1 MIDRT
6 GPRAAGWFADRM
18 RALLQR
24 PALVLSAIVLG
35 SAALAAAFSLQ
46 VVGYQPDEI
55 GYTHLAIGIA
65 HSLLPF
71 TVRYGGAQR
80 VNQLYPLLI
89 APIWGLFR
97 NPTAF
102 RIDHAWNTLLLASA
116 AIPTYLLARELVPR
130 RWPAYLA
137 AVLVALMPWMTL
149 SLTELTEVAAFP
161 ACAWALLAMQRSL
174 AEPSWRRDLL
184 ALAGIT
190 LASYGRL
197 QLVILAP
204 VLVAAMLLHELGYAL
219 TVAGSRRAALREA
232 LARIA
237 RRHALLS
244 GISVVAVLVGIP
256 LLLSG
261 RLASAAGF
269 YGNTLSGV
277 SLGGATFGLA
287 RAYVVFAALGLAA
300 LPAAAAF
307 GFCGESLLAPISRA
321 AHAFAS
327 MAIVTIVALTL
338 QVAEISVRF
347 DEGVLQERYLF
358 YIVPLL
364 AVGMCAALL
373 LTRHPLKTLVG
384 GSVVLAALTA
394 TAHYES
400 ARTAFWYEVSPA
412 MTSFYDW
419 IRPAFG
425 AAASPGAPADA
436 SRQVLAGIVVLALG
450 VLVAAL
456 ARWISPPR
464 LLAGVAT
471 LSIVFCAV
479 ETVHAMAVVIDGNA
493 SGGGYGGASL
503 RGVDW
508 VDRHAPQGASVE
520 QVVSNVGGL
529 GQSRGLWEDSEFW
542 NRSIV
547 GAYTF
552 GTVIDS
558 YFGTPTLK
566 VNEQSGAVVSASS
579 ASEGAGIPSL
589 HYVVAA
595 ARGFPIELA
604 GTTLG
609 RSPTGA
615 LALTRLAGPPHAAWA
630 VLGVSS
636 DGWLAVGRP
645 ATLRLYMLRGTPA
658 RCASVGLT
666 LSLSALSSSTRSLLL
681 SGRGIN
687 REVGFAPG
695 QTRTVYAR
703 MCGETGAAPALQML
717 NGQSPAASDP
727 EVTLQLQRVTVALA

>member
-1 MIDRT
+1 MV
-6 GPRAAGWFADRM
+6 G
-18 RALLQR
+18 
-24 PALVLSAIVLG
+24 AIVLV
-35 SAALAAAFSLQ
+35 SAGIAGGFALQ
-46 VVGYQPDEI
+46 VVGYNPDEI
-55 GYTHLAIGIA
+55 GYTHLAIGIGR
-65 HSLLPF
+65 SLSPI
-71 TVRYGGAQR
+71 TVRYDGGQR
-80 VNQLYPLLI
+80 LNQLYPLLI

-97 NPTAF
+97 NVTAF
-102 RIDHAWNTLLLASA
+102 RIAHVWNALLMASA

-137 AVLVALMPWMTL
+137 AALVALMPWMTL
-149 SLTELTEVAAFP
+149 SLAELTEVAAFP

-219 TVAGSRRAALREA
+219 TVDGRSRAALREA
-232 LARIA
+232 LVRIA
-237 RRHALLS
+237 RRHAPLS
-244 GISVVAVLVGIP
+244 AISLVAMLVGIP

-269 YGNTLSGV
+269 YGDTLSGLT
-277 SLGGATFGLA
+277 LGGATFDLA
-287 RAYVVFAALGLAA
+287 RTYVVFIALGLAA
-300 LPAAAAF
+300 LPAAVAF
-307 GFCGESLLAPISRA
+307 GFFGESLLAPVSRA

-358 YIVPLL
+358 YIAPLI

-373 LTRHPLKTLVG
+373 LTRHPLKTIVG

-394 TAHYES
+394 TTHYES

-412 MTSFYDW
+412 MTGFYDW

-425 AAASPGAPADA
+425 AAASPAAPPDA
-436 SRQVLAGIVVLALG
+436 SRQVLAGVVVLALG

-456 ARWISPPR
+456 ARRISPAR
-464 LLAGVAT
+464 LLAAVAT
-471 LSIVFCAV
+471 LAIVFCGA
-479 ETVHAMAVVIDGNA
+479 ETVHALVLVIDGNA
-493 SGGGYGGASL
+493 SGVGYGAGSL
-503 RGVDW
+503 RDVDW

-529 GQSRGLWEDSEFW
+529 GQSRGLWEESEFW

-558 YFGTPTLK
+558 YFGTTTLSMNK
-566 VNEQSGAVVSASS
+566 QSGAVVFGSS
-579 ASEGAGIPSL
+579 GSEGAGVPSL
-589 HYVVAA
+589 DYVVMA

-604 GTTLG
+604 GTVLG

-615 LALTRLAGPPHAAWA
+615 LVLTRLASPPHAAWA

-636 DGWLAVGRP
+636 DGWLAIDSP

-658 RCASVGLT
+658 RCAVVGLT
-666 LSLSALSSSTRSLLL
+666 LSLSSLSSSARSLVL
-681 SGRGIN
+681 SGRGIR
-687 REVGFAPG
+687 REVSFAPG
-695 QTRTVYAR
+695 RSQTVYAR
-703 MCGETGAAPALQML
+703 VCGQMGAAPQLQML
-717 NGQSPAASDP
+717 NGQGPAASDP
-727 EVTLQLQRVTVALA
+727 ELTLQLQRVTVASA